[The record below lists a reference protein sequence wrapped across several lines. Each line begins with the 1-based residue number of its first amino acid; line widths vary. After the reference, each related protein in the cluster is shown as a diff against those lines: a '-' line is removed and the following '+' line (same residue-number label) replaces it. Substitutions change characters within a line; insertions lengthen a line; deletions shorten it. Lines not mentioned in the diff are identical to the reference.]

1 MSDENIYH
9 AIRSYSTRDLVD
21 FGQSVVLGRVK
32 ERLTSALINEAL
44 ISGKVTLEE
53 SERIEFGV
61 KEVKASLAILSV
73 DEYVKLKHY
82 EKEYKRLTEFKKKWG
97 MDK

>member
-9 AIRSYSTRDLVD
+9 AIKTYSKRELMD
-21 FGQSVVLGRVK
+21 FEPSVVLGRVK
-32 ERLTSALINEAL
+32 EQLTSMLINEAL

-53 SERIEFGV
+53 SERFASGV
-61 KEVKASLAILSV
+61 MEVKASLAILSV

-97 MDK
+97 NG